1 MDDLLY
7 KDYKDYEEFLA
18 EYKVYE
24 FDKCTKCD
32 GTRELVETEL
42 YYTIGDRSLHFPS
55 ILVMRCEKC
64 GYEVLPEY
72 TKEIIDGAYKNMLA
86 ENQTRGMFTPKEYA
100 KKFKYCENE
109 NYIYD
114 HRDYYNIPGL
124 RYDEEHSTEGF
135 LTPVYFDKKALVYFI
150 SVPEYNVDIFSESYG
165 QIAKANPEGAY
176 EYDWVIPFGFNK
188 NSKMVMWLGD
198 IDSMDPLSRGII
210 KPFNIESDHKL
221 MSSEF
226 YQAQMN
232 CIFSDPITE
241 KQIVI
246 CKKQFIE
253 NVKKKHGI
261 DLSHLVE
268 ECEEHEVKI
277 NRPVVFSEQ
286 SVNGVINAFD
296 KVLVEGFNVKALKEL
311 YEKLY
316 SEDERT
322 AGYKDWAS
330 IKFLESL
337 IDKWCMGMAVDVKT
351 LISPLYVLH
360 DYRIYLD
367 HLLSNDKRKARAD
380 NIVKT
385 LGVTD
390 FSEQEK
396 IYYEEISR
404 LKALFQMLVV
414 LSE

>member
-1 MDDLLY
+1 MLY
-7 KDYKDYEEFLA
+7 KNFKNFEEFLA

-24 FDKCTKCD
+24 FDKCTKCE
-32 GTRELVETEL
+32 GIRELVETEV
-42 YYTIGDRSLHFPS
+42 YYTIGDRSLYSPN

-64 GYEVLPEY
+64 GYEVIPEY
-72 TKEIIDGAYKNMLA
+72 TKEIIYGAYRNMLA
-86 ENQTRGMFTPKEYA
+86 ENQNRCTISLKEYK
-100 KKFKYCENE
+100 KKFEYCENE

-124 RYDEEHSTEGF
+124 KYDEEHRREGF
-135 LTPVYFDKKALVYFI
+135 LAPVYFDKKALVYFI

-165 QIAKANPEGAY
+165 QIAKTNPEGAY
-176 EYDWVIPFGFNK
+176 EYDWVVPFGFNK
-188 NSKMVMWLGD
+188 NGKMVMWLGD
-198 IDSMDPLSRGII
+198 IDSMDSFSRGII
-210 KPFNIESDHKL
+210 KPFNIESDHKI
-221 MSSEF
+221 MNSEF
-226 YQAQMN
+226 YQAQMK
-232 CIFSDPITE
+232 CVFSDPITE
-241 KQIVI
+241 KQIVL
-246 CKKQFIE
+246 CKKHFIE
-253 NVKKKHGI
+253 NVKKKHDI

-268 ECEEHEVKI
+268 ECEEHEAKI
-277 NRPVVFSEQ
+277 NRPVIFSEQ

-322 AGYKDWAS
+322 TGYQNWAS
-330 IKFLESL
+330 IKFLEAL
-337 IDKWCMGMAVDVKT
+337 IDKWCMGMAVDIKT

-367 HLLSNDKRKARAD
+367 HLLSNDEKIARVD

-404 LKALFQMLVV
+404 LKALFQILVV